1 MKKKGVRSIGYEP
14 FVTGWNV
21 RMFLQKDKTYILQK
35 NKKNENIYRN
45 HEVTGSNPT
54 PVRFQ
59 CNVSAL
65 SELSIN
71 CTMAWV
77 ADKQVRAILYAT
89 LAVS

>member
-1 MKKKGVRSIGYEP
+1 MVSKTVECNCKILGIKNMR
-14 FVTGWNV
+14 VT
-21 RMFLQKDKTYILQK
+21 KPI
-35 NKKNENIYRN
+35 NKSSAAIVQWLVLLVCN

-54 PVRFQ
+54 PVRFES
-59 CNVSAL
+59 NVSAL

-77 ADKQVRAILYAT
+77 ADRQVRAMLYAT